1 MNNITNKRL
10 DKEAARISKEFS
22 GEIALP
28 TIVMSIS
35 VIIFFSFVLFLYAN
49 QYLSPLLAIFLI
61 GILTFASYTPLH
73 ESVHGNISGKNG
85 KLKWLDKTVG
95 YLMAPIMSIPFTSHQ
110 KEHFMHH
117 RYTNDEKKD
126 PDVHIENLFKSPK
139 YFVIATITVIKTQNT
154 FVMNNYTRAEI
165 ALSIGWRLL
174 FVFFTGLMSIP
185 VLSLGWFLGAF
196 LNIYLLS
203 YKPHKPY
210 KETDRY
216 KDTKI
221 SLFPLQLLEIF
232 IFYQN
237 LHAVH
242 HLFPTIQFYRYRQFF
257 DRTKTILKV
266 NGTPFYSIL
275 NDRPL
280 KI

>member
-1 MNNITNKRL
+1 MNKITNKHL
-10 DKEAARISKEFS
+10 DKEAAVISKEFS

-28 TIVMSIS
+28 TMLMAAL
-35 VIIFFSFVLFLYAN
+35 VIVLFSYVLFSYAN
-49 QYLSPLLAIFLI
+49 QDLSPLLAILLI
-61 GILTFASYTPLH
+61 GIITFASYTPLH
-73 ESVHGNISGKNG
+73 EAVHGNVSGNNG
-85 KLKWLDKTVG
+85 KLKWLDKLVG
-95 YLMAPIMSIPFTSHQ
+95 YLLAPIMFISFTSHR

-117 RYTNDEKKD
+117 RYTNHEKKD

-139 YFVIATITVIKTQNT
+139 HFIICTMTVVKRQNT
-154 FVMNNYTRAEI
+154 FLMNNYTRAEI

-174 FVFFTGLMSIP
+174 FIFFTGLMSIP
-185 VLSLGWFLGAF
+185 VLVLGWFLGAS

-221 SLFPLQLLEIF
+221 SLFPLQLLEVF
-232 IFYQN
+232 MFYQN

-242 HLFPTIQFYRYRQFF
+242 HLFPRIPFYKYRQFF
-257 DRTKTILKV
+257 DRIETTLKV